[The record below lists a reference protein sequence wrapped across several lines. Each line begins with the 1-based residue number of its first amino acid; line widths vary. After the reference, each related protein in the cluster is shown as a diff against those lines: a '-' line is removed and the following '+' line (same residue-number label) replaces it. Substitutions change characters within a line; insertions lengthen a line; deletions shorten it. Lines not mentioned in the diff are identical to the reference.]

1 MGPAG
6 GGARARWRARERKQ
20 GIATAWG
27 VDSELLSP
35 AECAEKS
42 PLLDPP
48 EIMGGFYVPSDGLA
62 KGVRVSEAMAREAQG
77 LGAKFYGETEVT
89 GIEVRDGRVRAVET
103 SRGRI
108 ETEYVLSCAGMWG
121 PRIGRMAGAFVPL
134 LTPMQHQYAWTTPVP
149 GAGAGAGGRGPGSGV
164 WRGRSCPS

>member
-27 VDSELLSP
+27 VESELLSP

-42 PLLDPP
+42 PLLDPA
-48 EIMGGFYVPSDGLA
+48 EILGGFYVPSDGLA
-62 KGVRVSEAMAREAQG
+62 KGVRVSEAMAREAQSR
-77 LGAKFYGETEVT
+77 GAKFYGETEVT

-108 ETEYVLSCAGMWG
+108 ETENVLSCAGMWG
-121 PRIGRMAGAFVPL
+121 PRIGRVGGGGVP
-134 LTPMQHQYAWTTPVP
+134 PAAP
-149 GAGAGAGGRGPGSGV
+149 GRRAGGWAARAA
-164 WRGRSCPS
+164 R